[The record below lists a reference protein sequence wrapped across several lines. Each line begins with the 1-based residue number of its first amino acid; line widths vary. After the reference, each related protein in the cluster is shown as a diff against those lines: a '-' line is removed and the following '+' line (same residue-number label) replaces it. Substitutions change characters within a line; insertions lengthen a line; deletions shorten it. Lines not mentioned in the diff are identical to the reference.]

1 MLTRRLLLA
10 TAAAS
15 LSRSSFADESYP
27 NRLVRIVVPY
37 PPGGPTDLLGRLAA
51 QNLASTWKQS
61 VIVENKPGASGSI
74 GSDSVARSAPDG
86 YTLLLGNN
94 ASQGTYELLNPT
106 AATYVTLRD
115 FAPVALI
122 GVAPQVLI
130 VGSHLKIDNAKDLIA
145 FAKANPG
152 RLNYGSSAIGSA
164 PHLAAELLKLATH
177 TDIQHIP
184 YNGAAPVMQAIVAG
198 TIDLYIGAPSTVLP
212 HIHAGTVR
220 AIGAVSPERIGAMP
234 NLKTLREQGID
245 VVYDSWFGLLAPIRV
260 PGEIL
265 DRINRDLNAA
275 LAGDAMQAEFARIG
289 FDRRLGTRDDFG
301 AMLRTEIERTRD
313 LIAAAKITAQ

>member
-1 MLTRRLLLA
+1 
-10 TAAAS
+10 
-15 LSRSSFADESYP
+15 
-27 NRLVRIVVPY
+27 
-37 PPGGPTDLLGRLAA
+37 
-51 QNLASTWKQS
+51 
-61 VIVENKPGASGSI
+61 
-74 GSDSVARSAPDG
+74 
-86 YTLLLGNN
+86 
-94 ASQGTYELLNPT
+94 
-106 AATYVTLRD
+106 
-115 FAPVALI
+115 
-122 GVAPQVLI
+122 
-130 VGSHLKIDNAKDLIA
+130 
-145 FAKANPG
+145 
-152 RLNYGSSAIGSA
+152 
-164 PHLAAELLKLATH
+164 
-177 TDIQHIP
+177 
-184 YNGAAPVMQAIVAG
+184 MQAIVAG

-260 PGEIL
+260 PTEIL

-301 AMLRTEIERTRD
+301 AMLRTEIERARD